1 MSSIE
6 SWKTI
11 NSQLVFDNPWCRIRQ
26 DEIELPSGAII
37 DDYFVNVRPDI
48 VLVLAVTQNREI
60 VFVRQYRHGVGQI
73 LLELPGGSLDSQTE
87 SSLTAA
93 ARELEEETGYVAEK
107 MVQLATL
114 YDNPVKDTNKIYLIM
129 AEPAHP
135 SGRQQLDVTED
146 VEIVLIPVED
156 VLERISTGEICVC
169 GSIAALFLGLNFLS
183 QHPTTQIASRPN

>member
-11 NSQLVFDNPWCRIRQ
+11 NSQLVFDNPWCRVRQ
-26 DEIELPSGAII
+26 DEVELPNGAII

-87 SSLTAA
+87 NSLTAA
-93 ARELEEETGYVAEK
+93 ARELEEETGYVAEQ
-107 MVQLATL
+107 MVQLPTL
-114 YDNPVKDTNKIYLIM
+114 YDNPVKDTNKIYLIL

-183 QHPTTQIASRPN
+183 QRPNTRIASSPN